1 MRLRRK
7 RIEQLVDE
15 LLATNRVKQPPVPVE
30 DIAKKLGLQ
39 LERHT
44 FAKDEFSGILVR
56 DGDTAV
62 VGINASDHP
71 NRQRFTVAHEIG
83 HFLLHEGNRIFID
96 RSYNVSLRSS
106 VSSQGTDLEEI
117 EANTFASYLLIP
129 DHLLLKDPDAQYIDM
144 ENEAA
149 IKRLAKKYHV
159 SPQAMTYRLIN
170 RGH

>member
-1 MRLRRK
+1 MRVRRK
-7 RIEQLVDE
+7 KIEQLVAE
-15 LLATNRVKQPPVPVE
+15 LLARYRVKNPPVLVD
-30 DIAKKLGLQ
+30 DIARKLGLE

-44 FAKDEFSGILVR
+44 FAKEEFSGILVR
-56 DGDTAV
+56 DGGRAV
-62 VGINASDHP
+62 VGINATDHP

-83 HFLLHEGNRIFID
+83 HFLLHEGDRIFID
-96 RSYNVSLRSS
+96 RNYNVSLRSS
-106 VSSQGTDLEEI
+106 ASSQGTDLEEI

-129 DHLLLKDPDAQYIDM
+129 EDLLSRDAEAENIDM

-159 SPQAMTYRLIN
+159 STQAMTYRLIN